1 MREAFPILVLAIL
14 AIGAIVVFTAIHLQ
28 RQRQALEE
36 VARHFRG
43 RLEPAAWWQPPQ
55 IRLRFQGYPAL
66 LKYSQHGKRGSYTH
80 FQITFPDQRVRCEL
94 YPQDAFSVVRRLLG
108 MEDIEIGSPQ
118 FDAAFFISGNSRQAV
133 RDLLSAEVQ
142 AVIFRLAGPQRRNVH
157 VEFVG
162 GVLTVTRPANLR
174 TVEQLT
180 EFITLSSQL
189 FVAALATRAGG
200 ITFIESSAEPPEPD
214 QLESQCHICGEPLA
228 GDLVYCGSC
237 RTPHHHECW
246 QYFGGCATYAC
257 GHKQFT
263 TKQPKRRLGS

>member
-1 MREAFPILVLAIL
+1 MREVLPGMVLVALFMCAIVAGLVLL
-14 AIGAIVVFTAIHLQ
+14 ARHQ
-28 RQRQALEE
+28 RQVLEQ

-43 RLEPAAWWQPPQ
+43 RVEQVAWWQSPQ

-66 LKYSQHGKRGSYTH
+66 LKYTQHGKRQHTH
-80 FQITFPDQRVRCEL
+80 FQITFPDQRLRCEL
-94 YPQDAFSVVRRLLG
+94 YPQDAFAAIRRLMG

-118 FDAAFFISGNSRQAV
+118 FDAAFFISGNSRPAV
-133 RDLLSAEVQ
+133 RDLLSADVQ
-142 AVIFRLAGPQRRNVH
+142 AAVFRLAGYHRQNVH
-157 VEFVG
+157 VEFAG
-162 GVLTVTRPANLR
+162 GVMTVTRPMTLR

-189 FVAALATRAGG
+189 FLAALATRAGG
-200 ITFIESSAEPPEPD
+200 ITFVESAEPPEPD

-263 TKQPKRRLGS
+263 TKQPKRRRKS